1 MLDTNKIKFS
11 VITVCKNADRFIEK
25 AIQSV
30 INQSYQ
36 DLEYII
42 IDGKSQ
48 DCTVKI
54 IEKYLDRITKFV
66 SETDSGIYSAMNKG
80 IRYSTGNFICF
91 LNADDYFVDDGV
103 ITDLANYIKQ
113 NPSSDFIYGD
123 LEVRYPSGRLIRVNP
138 PTPENVLDELVCGCL
153 PHQASF
159 AKADLFFS
167 TIGFFNENYKISSDY
182 EWFLKLTQN
191 ETVKLSYYPR
201 LISSY
206 YSGGLSS
213 QIKISVAE
221 SYHIQNQHPLY
232 QTPYWMKRRILKY
245 QEFVINLRK
254 CLADTEESRDYIEQ
268 QYLGLEKRYKNL
280 KQDNQQL
287 QEKLN
292 FLKR

>member
-1 MLDTNKIKFS
+1 MLDTENLKFS
-11 VITVCKNADRFIEK
+11 VITVCKNADKFIEK

-36 DLEYII
+36 NLEYIV
-42 IDGKSQ
+42 IDGQSE
-48 DCTVKI
+48 DCT
-54 IEKYLDRITKFV
+54 IEIVELYLDRITKFI
-66 SETDSGIYSAMNKG
+66 SDSDSGIYSAMNKG

-91 LNADDYFVDDGV
+91 LNADDYFVDDDV
-103 ITDLANYIKQ
+103 IADIANYIKQ
-113 NPSSDFIYGD
+113 DPSSDFIYGD
-123 LEVRYPSGRLIRVNP
+123 LEVRYPSGHLIRVNP

-221 SYHIQNQHPLY
+221 SYQIQNQHPLY
-232 QTPYWMKRRILKY
+232 QTPYWMTRRILKY
-245 QEFVINLRK
+245 QKLVINLRQW
-254 CLADTEESRDYIEQ
+254 LADTEESLDHIKQ
-268 QYLGLEKRYKNL
+268 QYSELEKKYKNL

-287 QEKLN
+287 QKKIN
-292 FLKR
+292 VIKY